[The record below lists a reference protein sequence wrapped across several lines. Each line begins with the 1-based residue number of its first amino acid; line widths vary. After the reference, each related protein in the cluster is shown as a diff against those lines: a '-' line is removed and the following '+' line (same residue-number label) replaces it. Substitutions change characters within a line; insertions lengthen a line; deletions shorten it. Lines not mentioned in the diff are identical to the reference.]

1 MALRGLSASPS
12 PWQTRVRN
20 SPHPSTTTLSLSR
33 HADREHIARLFFAGG
48 AVVSLGGL
56 LMFGLLPLALQP
68 GTRAVLAGGC
78 LLMCAVFMLL
88 LWRVASL
95 PLAGAVRVAAWAASA
110 LTGLVALGLGS
121 GIHSQILGYW
131 PLLITVTAVL
141 ASTRSA
147 AVLTAACASMATGL
161 ALNELTQRMPTAAAL
176 GGEGLLLPLAT
187 ISLMLAAS
195 FVVGALI
202 SMFVHRSLRQ
212 ASEREQRFRE
222 LLGMSVDWY
231 WELDQQLRFVQVET
245 SPGVDSG
252 IATDDHIGLAPW
264 DIADFGLDDDEM
276 DAHRADLEAH
286 EPFSRLLMRRTDA
299 QGQTRFISASGKP
312 RLDAGGAF
320 RGYWG
325 VGHDITAEV
334 RAQQAVQASE
344 TRYRELFDRS
354 PTPLVLHRGGRV
366 LDANFAAATMCGVDS
381 PEGMV
386 GFDLLTLY
394 RGETA
399 RASALAR
406 LRQVE
411 QLAIGEGLPVADFV
425 LHSPTG
431 RQLAVQATAVR
442 VMAED
447 GPATLSI
454 YFDVTARRAA
464 EAALRRS
471 EALLSHLFATSPGCI
486 TLTEM
491 ASGRYVMVN
500 PGFTRVTGYE
510 SSEVIGRT
518 WSELG
523 IWYDPSDRE
532 RLVAAIHKQGSVNDM
547 TPVIVAKSG
556 ALVSLQL
563 SAARFEMAGKD
574 YLVINAHDITES
586 ERARLEHAAILQS
599 ASVGIAFVRDGRFQ
613 QVNPSWERMFGCAPG
628 RVIGERVD
636 ALWPDMPGEAALRAP
651 FAPGQGER
659 AATHARPLEIERE
672 MRRLDGSVF
681 WCRLLGQS
689 VNPTHPTDG
698 GTLWIA
704 EDITERRRMDQAL
717 AHALDQ
723 AEAASRAKS
732 AFLANTSH
740 EIRTPL
746 NGLLG
751 LARLAQQP
759 ALEAPQRQQYLTQ
772 IVDNAQGL
780 ADVISDVL
788 DLSKIEAGRFT
799 LEAVPFGLREL
810 MQSTHRSYLA
820 LAQAKGLQ
828 LTLALADDAP
838 DAVLGDPVRTRQIL
852 VNFLTNA
859 IKFTE
864 SGSIQLELR
873 RGAQGRVRLSVAD
886 SGPGIDEAT
895 QRRLFLPFSQADES
909 TTRRYGGTGLGL
921 SICRE
926 LAHMMGGEVGVQ
938 SEPGRGSRFWAELPL
953 PPASPSTP
961 EARHAEP
968 DMKPLKGAHVL
979 MVEDNPVNM
988 MIAVAQLELWGAR
1001 VDQALDGLLA
1011 IEAVDR
1017 AAAAGDQYDVVLMD
1031 LQMPRMGGNEATRA
1045 LRQRYP
1051 ASTLPI
1057 IALTAAALVSEREQ
1071 ALQAGMNDFLTK
1083 PIDAP
1088 QLLRALT
1095 AVL

>member
-1 MALRGLSASPS
+1 MALRGLSASPG

-20 SPHPSTTTLSLSR
+20 SPHPLPPNSSLGQQP
-33 HADREHIARLFFAGG
+33 DRQHITRLLLAGAG
-48 AVVSLGGL
+48 VVSLGGVL
-56 LMFGLLPLALQP
+56 VFGLLPLALQP

-78 LLMCAVFMLL
+78 LLLCAVFVLL

-95 PLAGAVRVAAWAASA
+95 SLAGAVRVAAWAASA
-110 LTGLVALGLGS
+110 LMGLVALGLGS
-121 GIHSQILGYW
+121 GVHSQVLGYW
-131 PLLITVTAVL
+131 PLLITVTAVV
-141 ASTRSA
+141 AGARSA
-147 AVLTAACASMATGL
+147 AVLTAACAAMAAGL
-161 ALNELTQRMPTAAAL
+161 ALNEATQPLPVAVAP
-176 GGEGLLLPLAT
+176 GDGGLLLPLAT
-187 ISLMLAAS
+187 TLLMLGAS
-195 FVVGALI
+195 FVIGVLI
-202 SMFVHRSLRQ
+202 SRVVHRSLRQ
-212 ASEREQRFRE
+212 ASEREQRFGA

-231 WELDQQLRFVQVET
+231 WELDRQLCFVQVEAA
-245 SPGVDSG
+245 SG
-252 IATDDHIGLAPW
+252 RDAWMTPDDHLGLSPW

-286 EPFSRLLMRRTDA
+286 EPFSRLLLRRTDA
-299 QGQTRFISASGKP
+299 QGQPRFFSISGKP
-312 RLDAGGAF
+312 RFDVGGAF

-325 VGHDITAEV
+325 VGRDITTEV

-394 RGETA
+394 RGAAA

-406 LRQVE
+406 LRKIE

-454 YFDVTARRAA
+454 YFDVTARRAT

-500 PGFTRVTGYE
+500 PGFTRVTGYAAG
-510 SSEVIGRT
+510 EVIGRT
-518 WSELG
+518 SSEIG
-523 IWYDPSDRE
+523 IWHDPSDRE
-532 RLVAAIHKQGSVNDM
+532 RLVAAIEGHGSVNDL

-556 ALVSLQL
+556 ALVTLQL
-563 SAARFEMAGKD
+563 SAARFEMAGQD
-574 YLVINAHDITES
+574 YLVINAHDITQT
-586 ERARLEHAAILQS
+586 ERGRLEHAAILQA

-628 RVIGERVD
+628 RLVGERVD
-636 ALWPDMPGEAALRAP
+636 ALWPDAPGDSALHAALP
-651 FAPGQGER
+651 PGQGER
-659 AATHARPLEIERE
+659 AANHARPLEIERE
-672 MRRLDGSVF
+672 MQRLDGSVF
-681 WCRLLGQS
+681 WCRLLGQA

-759 ALEAPQRQQYLTQ
+759 ALEATLRQQYLGPDRRQ
-772 IVDNAQGL
+772 RAGPGRRHLRRARPVEDRGRPLHARGSALRAARIDAVGAPQLSRAGAGQGAEPH
-780 ADVISDVL
+780 AD
-788 DLSKIEAGRFT
+788 ARRRRTRCRARRPG
-799 LEAVPFGLREL
+799 
-810 MQSTHRSYLA
+810 
-820 LAQAKGLQ
+820 
-828 LTLALADDAP
+828 P
-838 DAVLGDPVRTRQIL
+838 DAADHRQLSRQRDQVHRDRQRPDGAGSRHAGSRCASRWPTVGPASTRRR
-852 VNFLTNA
+852 
-859 IKFTE
+859 
-864 SGSIQLELR
+864 SGNCSCLSRRPTRRR
-873 RGAQGRVRLSVAD
+873 RGA
-886 SGPGIDEAT
+886 
-895 QRRLFLPFSQADES
+895 
-909 TTRRYGGTGLGL
+909 
-921 SICRE
+921 
-926 LAHMMGGEVGVQ
+926 
-938 SEPGRGSRFWAELPL
+938 
-953 PPASPSTP
+953 
-961 EARHAEP
+961 
-968 DMKPLKGAHVL
+968 
-979 MVEDNPVNM
+979 
-988 MIAVAQLELWGAR
+988 
-1001 VDQALDGLLA
+1001 
-1011 IEAVDR
+1011 
-1017 AAAAGDQYDVVLMD
+1017 
-1031 LQMPRMGGNEATRA
+1031 
-1045 LRQRYP
+1045 
-1051 ASTLPI
+1051 
-1057 IALTAAALVSEREQ
+1057 TAAPAWACRSAASWR
-1071 ALQAGMNDFLTK
+1071 
-1083 PIDAP
+1083 I
-1088 QLLRALT
+1088 
-1095 AVL
+1095 

>member
-1 MALRGLSASPS
+1 MALRGLAASPG

-20 SPHPSTTTLSLSR
+20 SPHPSPPSPSLSQNP
-33 HADREHIARLFFAGG
+33 DRQHIARLFFAGG
-48 AVVSLGGL
+48 GAMSLGGTL
-56 LMFGLLPLALQP
+56 VFGLLPLALQP
-68 GTRAVLAGGC
+68 GTRAVLTGGC
-78 LLMCAVFMLL
+78 LLLCVVFVLL
-88 LWRVASL
+88 LWQVVSL

-110 LTGLVALGLGS
+110 MTGLIALGLGS
-121 GIHSQILGYW
+121 GVHSQLLGYW

-141 ASTRSA
+141 ASSRSA
-147 AVLTAACASMATGL
+147 AALTAACAAMAAGL
-161 ALNELTQRMPTAAAL
+161 ALNEVTQWLPTAAAS
-176 GGEGLLLPLAT
+176 GAADLLLPLAT
-187 ISLMLAAS
+187 LSLMLGAS
-195 FVVGALI
+195 LVVGALI
-202 SMFVHRSLRQ
+202 SHVVQRSLRQ

-245 SPGVDSG
+245 SPGMDSG
-252 IATDDHIGLAPW
+252 LATDDRLGLSPW
-264 DIADFGLDDDEM
+264 DIADFGLDEDEM
-276 DAHRADLEAH
+276 DAHRADLESH
-286 EPFSRLLMRRTDA
+286 EPFSRLLLRRTDA
-299 QGQTRFISASGKP
+299 EGQPRFYSASGKP
-312 RLDAGGAF
+312 RFDAAGAF

-366 LDANFAAATMCGVDS
+366 LDANFAAATMCGADS
-381 PEGMV
+381 PEAMV

-394 RGETA
+394 RGEA
-399 RASALAR
+399 SRASALAR
-406 LRQVE
+406 LRQIE

-454 YFDVTARRAA
+454 YFDVTARRAT

-500 PGFTRVTGYE
+500 PGFTRVTGYAAG
-510 SSEVIGRT
+510 EVIGRT
-518 WSELG
+518 SSEIG

-532 RLVAAIHKQGSVNDM
+532 RLVAAIDEHGSVNDM

-574 YLVINAHDITES
+574 YMVINAHDITES

-613 QVNPSWERMFGCAPG
+613 QANPSWERMFGCTPG
-628 RVIGERVD
+628 RLVGERVD
-636 ALWPDMPGEAALRAP
+636 TLWPDMPGDSVLRAP
-651 FAPGQGER
+651 RAPGTE
-659 AATHARPLEIERE
+659 ARPLEVERE
-672 MRRLDGSVF
+672 TRRLDGSVF
-681 WCRLLGQS
+681 WCRLLGQA

-717 AHALDQ
+717 AQALDQ

-759 ALEAPQRQQYLTQ
+759 ALEATLRQQYLTQ
-772 IVDNAQGL
+772 IVDSAQGL

-810 MQSTHRSYLA
+810 MQSTYRSYLA
-820 LAQAKGLQ
+820 LAQAKGLM

-864 SGSIQLELR
+864 SGSVQLELC
-873 RGAQGRVRLSVAD
+873 RGAQGRVRLCVAD
-886 SGPGIDEAT
+886 TGPGIDEAT

-926 LAHMMGGEVGVQ
+926 LAHLMGGEVGVQ
-938 SEPGRGSRFWAELPL
+938 SERGRGSRFWAELPL
-953 PPASPSTP
+953 PAASPTP
-961 EARHAEP
+961 PAPRHGEP
-968 DMKPLKGAHVL
+968 DAKPLQGAHVL

-1011 IEAVDR
+1011 IEAVDH
-1017 AAAAGDQYDVVLMD
+1017 AASAGDPYDVVLMD

-1057 IALTAAALVSEREQ
+1057 IALTAAALVSERQQ
-1071 ALQAGMNDFLTK
+1071 ALQAGMNDFVTK
-1083 PIDAP
+1083 PIDAQ

>member
-1 MALRGLSASPS
+1 MALRGLCASPD

-20 SPHPSTTTLSLSR
+20 SPHPSPTTPSLSQ
-33 HADREHIARLFFAGG
+33 HPDRQPIARLFFAGG
-48 AVVSLGGL
+48 GAVSLVGALVIGL
-56 LMFGLLPLALQP
+56 QPLALQP

-78 LLMCAVFMLL
+78 VLLCGAFALL

-95 PLAGAVRVAAWAASA
+95 PVAGAVGAAAWAASA
-110 LTGLVALGLGS
+110 MTGLVALGLGS
-121 GIHSQILGYW
+121 GVHSQVLGYW

-141 ASTRSA
+141 ARARA
-147 AVLTAACASMATGL
+147 AAALTAACAAMAAGL
-161 ALNELTQRMPTAAAL
+161 AWNEATQWLPTAAAPS
-176 GGEGLLLPLAT
+176 GAGLLLPLAT
-187 ISLMLAAS
+187 ISLMLGAS

-202 SMFVHRSLRQ
+202 SRVLHRSLRQ
-212 ASEREQRFRE
+212 ASERELRFRE

-245 SPGVDSG
+245 SPGMDSG
-252 IATDDHIGLAPW
+252 IAPDDHLGLSPW
-264 DIADFGLDDDEM
+264 DISEFGLDEDEM

-286 EPFSRLLMRRTDA
+286 EPFSRLLLRRTDD
-299 QGQTRFISASGKP
+299 QGRSRFFSASGKP
-312 RLDAGGAF
+312 RFDAGGAF

-381 PEGMV
+381 PDAMV

-394 RGETA
+394 RGEA
-399 RASALAR
+399 SRASALAR
-406 LRQVE
+406 LRQLE

-454 YFDVTARRAA
+454 YFDVTARRAT

-486 TLTEM
+486 TLSEM

-500 PGFTRVTGYE
+500 PGFTRVTGYAAG
-510 SSEVIGRT
+510 EVIGRT
-518 WSELG
+518 AGELG
-523 IWYDPSDRE
+523 LWYDAAASE
-532 RLVAAIHKQGSVNDM
+532 RLAATVVERGSVNDM
-547 TPVIVAKSG
+547 TPVIVTKSG
-556 ALVSLQL
+556 SLVSLRL

-574 YLVINAHDITES
+574 YLVINAHDITGA

-613 QVNPSWERMFGCAPG
+613 QVNPSWERMFGCPPG
-628 RVIGERVD
+628 RLVGERVD
-636 ALWPDMPGEAALRAP
+636 ALWPDLPGDSALRTP
-651 FAPGQGER
+651 PAPGPGER
-659 AATHARPLEIERE
+659 ARAEARPLEIERE
-672 MRRLDGSVF
+672 MRRLDGGVF
-681 WCRLLGQS
+681 WCRLLGQA
-689 VNPTHPTDG
+689 VNPTHPTEG

-759 ALEAPQRQQYLTQ
+759 TLEATLRQQYLTQ

-828 LTLALADDAP
+828 LTLTLADDAP
-838 DAVLGDPVRTRQIL
+838 DTVLGDPVRTRQIL

-864 SGSIQLELR
+864 SGSVQLELC
-873 RGAQGRVRLSVAD
+873 RGAHGRVRLSVAD
-886 SGPGIDEAT
+886 SGPGIDAAT

-926 LAHMMGGEVGVQ
+926 LAQLMGGEVGVQ

-953 PPASPSTP
+953 ASVSPTPPTP
-961 EARHAEP
+961 RPAETHG
-968 DMKPLKGAHVL
+968 KPLQGAHVL
-979 MVEDNPVNM
+979 MVEDNAVNM
-988 MIAVAQLELWGAR
+988 MVAVAQLELWGAR
-1001 VDQALDGLLA
+1001 VDQALDGLEA

-1017 AAAAGDQYDVVLMD
+1017 AASAGEPYDVVLMD

-1051 ASTLPI
+1051 ASALPI
-1057 IALTAAALVSEREQ
+1057 IALTAAALVAEREQ
-1071 ALQAGMNDFLTK
+1071 ALQAGMNDFVTK
-1083 PIDAP
+1083 PIDP
-1088 QLLRALT
+1088 QTLLRALT